1 MRLERFSIRFL
12 FALGFGLACG
22 ESGTPAG
29 DSTST
34 GMPGSETSRGEESTT
49 TTDATTSTGAADESS
64 TAEVLP
70 SGPCPAGEFGN
81 ILPDSI
87 DADTTMQADEL
98 FGTCGGNGAPDIAF
112 LFTAPVAG
120 SYRFHTDGSEI
131 DTVVIVL
138 DGTCTG
144 DELACNDDAAGAGA
158 AQVDVD
164 LAEGQVVTVVVDG
177 FAVTGGAVRVTA
189 AKNE

>member
-1 MRLERFSIRFL
+1 MRFELLIVIGCIG
-12 FALGFGLACG
+12 AGLPGCG
-22 ESGTPAG
+22 EGGTAAG

-34 GMPGSETSRGEESTT
+34 GAPGSETSRGDETST

-64 TAEVLP
+64 TGEPLP
-70 SGPCPAGEFGN
+70 SGPCPAAEFGN

-87 DADTTMQADEL
+87 DADTTMQADDL
-98 FGTCGGNGAPDIAF
+98 FGSCGGNGAPDIAF
-112 LFTAPVAG
+112 LFTTPVAG

-131 DTVVIVL
+131 DTVIVVL
-138 DGTCTG
+138 DGMCTG
-144 DELACNDDAAGAGA
+144 DELACNDDAAAAGA

-164 LAEGQVVTVVVDG
+164 LVEGQVVTVVVDG
-177 FAVTGGAVRVTA
+177 FAITGGPVRVTA